1 MATRNNGVVRPSGVR
16 RAILY
21 LGPAELI
28 APATSLLQENGW
40 ELYSLNH
47 FDEIANTLRKQKPV
61 VGILV
66 LDHNDLYKRQ
76 KQILQ
81 LIAHHEQVR
90 WLALL
95 NKSSL
100 EQLSIRQLIGSAFY
114 DYHTTPI
121 DPQRLLVMIGHAAGM
136 AEISLDVLFTASID
150 AISSAATEEQMV
162 GASEKM
168 QKVYQDIRKVAA
180 TDAPVLITG
189 ESGTGK
195 ELAAR
200 AIHERSSRKNG
211 PFVAVNCGS
220 LPGTLIQSELFGH
233 EKGAFTGASERKIGR
248 IESANGGTLFLDE
261 IGDLPLDQ
269 QVNLLRF
276 LQEQTIHRVGG
287 REELRLDVRVLAATH
302 VDLDAAIKS
311 NSFRQDLFYRLN
323 VLQIRMPP
331 LRERDGDIPLLAQ
344 YVFHRFAD
352 ERGHRVKGFSDDA
365 LQIMNGYH
373 WPGNIRELINRVRRA
388 MVMCDKIL
396 INAEDLGLERRRRQR
411 AQQPSLV
418 ETRDAAERDAVKAAL
433 AQSLGSVTKAAEM
446 LQISRVSLYRLMEK
460 HEITPPGQR
469 DS

>member
-1 MATRNNGVVRPSGVR
+1 MATRNNGVVRPSGVH

-100 EQLSIRQLIGSAFY
+100 ELLSIRQLIGSAFY

-136 AEISLDVLFTASID
+136 AAISLDVLFTASID
-150 AISSAATEEQMV
+150 AITSVATEEQMV

-311 NSFRQDLFYRLN
+311 KMFRQDLFYRLN

-365 LQIMNGYH
+365 LQIMNSYH

-396 INAEDLGLERRRRQR
+396 ITAEDLGLERRRRQR
-411 AQQPSLV
+411 TQQPSLV
-418 ETRDAAERDAVKAAL
+418 EARDAAERDAVKAAL

-460 HEITPPGQR
+460 HDITPPGQR